1 MIKAPFGVRLH
12 IGLFGRR
19 NVGKSSLLNALIG
32 QDVSIVSDV
41 PGTTT
46 DVVTKAMELKPLGP
60 VLFLDTAGLD
70 DVGELGG
77 KRIERSICAM
87 DRTDVAL
94 LLTDDGVGEFEER
107 VLTELAG
114 RKIPRIV
121 VFSKSDLSAPSEAAI
136 TRASELADTVVTASA
151 ITGAGV
157 ADTRGALIRHA
168 PADFMDRAG
177 VLPDAV
183 GPGDVVVLVVPIDL
197 EAPKGRLILP
207 QVQTIRE
214 VLDCDARAVI
224 VKERE
229 LADTLDMLKV
239 KPRLVVTDSQVILKV
254 AADVP
259 PDVPVTGFS
268 VLFARWKGDLETF
281 VLGTASIDRLRPG
294 DRVLVAEA
302 CTHHPIGDDIGRV
315 KIPRWLRQYVGGDL
329 DFTHV
334 QGHDFPDDLADYQLV
349 IMCGSCMQNRREVL
363 TRLDRCRR
371 AGVPVANYGLVIAFS
386 LGVFSRMLSPFPRL
400 QEMIDCRA
408 APVP

>member
-1 MIKAPFGVRLH
+1 
-12 IGLFGRR
+12 
-19 NVGKSSLLNALIG
+19 
-32 QDVSIVSDV
+32 V

-77 KRIERSICAM
+77 KRVERSVRAM
-87 DRTDVAL
+87 DRTDIAL
-94 LLTDDGVGEFEER
+94 LLTDQGIGEFEER
-107 VLTELAG
+107 LLKELAE
-114 RKIPRIV
+114 RKIPRVV
-121 VFSKSDLSAPSEAAI
+121 VFSKSDLATASDADHERAA
-136 TRASELADTVVTASA
+136 ALADAVVAASA
-151 ITGAGV
+151 VTGAGV
-157 ADTRGALIRHA
+157 AETREALIRYA
-168 PADFMDRAG
+168 PADFIDRAG
-177 VLPDAV
+177 ILPDFV
-183 GPGDVVVLVVPIDL
+183 GPGDIVVLVVPIDL

-207 QVQTIRE
+207 QVQVIRE
-214 VLDCDARAVI
+214 VLDCDARAIV

-239 KPRLVVTDSQVILKV
+239 PPRLVITDSQAILKV

-259 PDVPVTGFS
+259 NEVPVTGFS

-281 VLGTASIDRLRPG
+281 ARGTQAIDDLRAG
-294 DRVLVAEA
+294 DRVLIAEA

-329 DFTHV
+329 QFTHV
-334 QGHDFPDDLADYQLV
+334 QGHDFPDNLAEYQLA

-363 TRLDRCRR
+363 TRLNRCRQ
-371 AGVPVANYGLVIAFS
+371 ANVPVANYGLVIAFS

-400 QEMIDCRA
+400 QEMLACRT
-408 APVP
+408 PKTS

>member
-1 MIKAPFGVRLH
+1 MRQAPSGVRLH
-12 IGLFGRR
+12 IGLYGRR

-32 QDVSIVSDV
+32 QDVSIVSEV

-77 KRIERSICAM
+77 KRVERSVRAM
-87 DRTDVAL
+87 DRTDIAL
-94 LLTDDGVGEFEER
+94 LLTDQGIGEFEER
-107 VLTELAG
+107 LLKELAE
-114 RKIPRIV
+114 RKIPRVV
-121 VFSKSDLSAPSEAAI
+121 VFSKSDLATASDADHERAA
-136 TRASELADTVVTASA
+136 ALADAVVAASA
-151 ITGAGV
+151 VTGAGV
-157 ADTRGALIRHA
+157 AETREALIRYA
-168 PADFMDRAG
+168 PADFIDRAG
-177 VLPDAV
+177 ILPDFV
-183 GPGDVVVLVVPIDL
+183 GPGDIVVLVVPIDL

-207 QVQTIRE
+207 QVQVIRE
-214 VLDCDARAVI
+214 VLDCDARAIV

-239 KPRLVVTDSQVILKV
+239 PPRLVITDSQAILKV

-259 PDVPVTGFS
+259 NEVPVTGFS

-281 VLGTASIDRLRPG
+281 ARGTQAIDDLRAG
-294 DRVLVAEA
+294 DRVLIAEA

-329 DFTHV
+329 QFTHV
-334 QGHDFPDDLADYQLV
+334 QGHDFPDNLAEYQLA

-363 TRLDRCRR
+363 TRLNRCRQ
-371 AGVPVANYGLVIAFS
+371 ANVPVANYGLVIAFS

-400 QEMIDCRA
+400 QEMLACRT
-408 APVP
+408 PKTS